1 MWKRRV
7 RHLEFSDRIRRVIIS
22 SRVLKVFRKYEQKSG
37 EFEAGGILFGNV
49 YDDHD
54 SIIKITL
61 PNQLDTREFNFFNI
75 SKIPAQL
82 QINKSWKRS
91 NGYLIYL
98 GEWHTHSEINPQPS
112 TIDIKMIKK
121 TFRETE
127 MEINHLYLII
137 VGIGNSLWV
146 GRQDSKGLVK
156 LNVKNEYVI

>member
-7 RHLEFSDRIRRVIIS
+7 KHLEFSDRIRRVRIS
-22 SRVLKVFRKYEQKSG
+22 SRVLKVFRKYEQKDEELES
-37 EFEAGGILFGNV
+37 GGILLGNI
-49 YDDHD
+49 YDDYD

-61 PNQLDTREFNFFNI
+61 PNQLDTREFNFFNR

-98 GEWHTHSEINPQPS
+98 GEWHTHSEINPHPS
-112 TIDIKMIKK
+112 ITDIKMIKK

-127 MEINHLYLII
+127 MKINYLYLII
-137 VGIGNSLWV
+137 VGIESTVWI
-146 GRQDSKGLVK
+146 GRQYSTGLVRLEGK
-156 LNVKNEYVI
+156 DAV